1 MAKKEIR
8 RTKADL
14 AREGQYH
21 NRAAAADKKNPVKA
35 RSEKEKATKKA
46 SSKKSRKNAVSLA
59 MDHGLLNSGL
69 QLPKDVSQTIADLV
83 DKLSRGSQNT
93 SSHCS
98 SLFDQSI
105 KSLHKLP
112 IGLLGEK
119 ECLLKN
125 ELLPTGE
132 TEILAHCRWMIS
144 AQGSDDYINFVV
156 SGWPSTIVKRYE
168 VRKRFGA
175 DRNVGSSHLH
185 KHASNLA
192 RLEETDFDLYR
203 AIISGRHRSAM
214 QILQKAEVRSELAAA
229 DTRLLIAEHGLLWC
243 ARDVQFIAARSA
255 KAEQN
260 PLEALASTSM
270 TQLKPENIAN
280 QARRLF
286 IILKKIVADYATS
299 LEHAGGKPLA
309 TIEDFPETMLPLYR
323 QIEAGAKFNGINLK
337 NSIGHLDRLIDF
349 IRRTPIPG
357 HVCWRQILHS
367 SVSENGLPSSFNA
380 LWFSG
385 LSMTQAVSVSILR
398 YLQSEREILDLLDE
412 RDGKHPRRLRR
423 DTAMPPFDAEE
434 LGADWFTAAKDM
446 LFMLR
451 RDILRDKDF
460 KDEGYDY
467 PDREPAAGRNPI
479 QIAKAFVTERGQRAM
494 TDDESEFGDV
504 RRTFYLLDVIPE
516 HRLAL

>member
-14 AREGQYH
+14 AREGHYH
-21 NRAAAADKKNPVKA
+21 NRAAAADKRNPVKP

-46 SSKKSRKNAVSLA
+46 SSKKSRKNVVFLM
-59 MDHGLLNSGL
+59 MDHSLLSSGL
-69 QLPKDVSQTIADLV
+69 QLPKDVSQTIAELV
-83 DKLSRGSQNT
+83 DKFTRGSQNT
-93 SSHCS
+93 STHCFSLFNQSIS
-98 SLFDQSI
+98 SLRKI
-105 KSLHKLP
+105 P
-112 IGLLGEK
+112 IGLLGDK
-119 ECLLKN
+119 ECLLPD

-144 AQGSDDYINFVV
+144 TQGSDDYINFVV
-156 SGWPSTIVKRYE
+156 SGWPSTIVKRHE

-175 DRNVGSSHLH
+175 DPNVGSSHIH

-214 QILQKAEVRSELAAA
+214 QILQRAEVGSKVAAA

-243 ARDVQFIAARSA
+243 ARDVQLITARSG
-255 KAEQN
+255 KAEEN

-286 IILKKIVADYATS
+286 IILKKIVADYTTS
-299 LEHAGGKPLA
+299 LEHTGGKPLA
-309 TIEDFPETMLPLYR
+309 TIDNVPETMLPLYR
-323 QIEAGAKFNGINLK
+323 QIEAVAKFHGINLT
-337 NSIGHLDRLIDF
+337 NSIGQLDQLIEY
-349 IRRTPIPG
+349 IRITPIPG
-357 HVCWRQILHS
+357 NVAWRQMLDS

-385 LSMTQAVSVSILR
+385 LSITQAVSVSILR
-398 YLQSEREILDLLDE
+398 YLQSEREILNLIDE
-412 RDGKHPRRLRR
+412 RDGEHPRRFR
-423 DTAMPPFDAEE
+423 DHTAMPPFDAEK

-446 LFMLR
+446 LFNLR
-451 RDILRDKDF
+451 RDILQDKDF

-494 TDDESEFGDV
+494 TDYESEFGDV

>member
-1 MAKKEIR
+1 MQIPR
-8 RTKADL
+8 
-14 AREGQYH
+14 
-21 NRAAAADKKNPVKA
+21 
-35 RSEKEKATKKA
+35 
-46 SSKKSRKNAVSLA
+46 
-59 MDHGLLNSGL
+59 
-69 QLPKDVSQTIADLV
+69 DVSQAIADLV
-83 DKLSRGSQNT
+83 HKFARGSQNT
-93 SSHCS
+93 SKHCS

-105 KSLHKLP
+105 SSLRKLP

-119 ECLLKN
+119 ECILPD

-156 SGWPSTIVKRYE
+156 SGWPSSVVKRPE
-168 VRKRFGA
+168 VRNRFRA
-175 DRNVGSSHLH
+175 DPNVGSSHLL
-185 KHASNLA
+185 KRASDLA
-192 RLEETDFDLYR
+192 RLEKTDFDLYR

-214 QILQKAEVRSELAAA
+214 QILQKAEAGSKMAAA
-229 DTRLLIAEHGLLWC
+229 DARLLIAKHGLLWC
-243 ARDVQFIAARSA
+243 ARDVQLIAARSA

-286 IILKKIVADYATS
+286 IILKKIVADYTTS
-299 LEHAGGKPLA
+299 LEHSGGKPLG
-309 TIEDFPETMLPLYR
+309 TIDDVPEIMLPLYR
-323 QIEAGAKFNGINLK
+323 QVEAGAKFYGINLT
-337 NSIGHLDRLIDF
+337 NSIGQLDQLIEY
-349 IRRTPIPG
+349 IRITPIPG
-357 HVCWRQILHS
+357 HVVWREILDS
-367 SVSENGLPSSFNA
+367 SVSENGLPGSFNA

-398 YLQSEREILDLLDE
+398 YLQSEREILNLLDE
-412 RDGKHPRRLRR
+412 RDGDHSRRLRA
-423 DTAMPPFDAEE
+423 DTAMLPFDAKK
-434 LGADWFTAAKDM
+434 LGANWFTAAKDM

-451 RDILRDKDF
+451 RDILQDKDF

-494 TDDESEFGDV
+494 TDHESEFGDA

>member
-14 AREGQYH
+14 ARERHYH
-21 NRAAAADKKNPVKA
+21 NRAAAADKKNPVKP

-46 SSKKSRKNAVSLA
+46 SSKKSRKNAVFLAIDHSL
-59 MDHGLLNSGL
+59 LSSGL
-69 QLPKDVSQTIADLV
+69 QIPRDVSQTIANLV
-83 DKLSRGSQNT
+83 DKFTRGSQNT

-98 SLFDQSI
+98 SLFDRSTT
-105 KSLHKLP
+105 SLRKLP

-119 ECLLKN
+119 ECTLPD

-132 TEILAHCRWMIS
+132 VEILAHCRWMIS

-156 SGWPSTIVKRYE
+156 SGWPSTVVKRHE

-175 DRNVGSSHLH
+175 DPNAGSSHLQE
-185 KHASNLA
+185 HASSLA

-214 QILQKAEVRSELAAA
+214 QILQKAEVGPKVAAEA
-229 DTRLLIAEHGLLWC
+229 RRLLIAEHGLLWC
-243 ARDVQFIAARSA
+243 ARDVQLITARSA

-286 IILKKIVADYATS
+286 VILKKVVADYATS
-299 LEHAGGKPLA
+299 LEHTGGKPLA
-309 TIEDFPETMLPLYR
+309 TIDNVPETMRPLYR
-323 QIEAGAKFNGINLK
+323 QIEAVAKFYGINLT
-337 NSIGHLDRLIDF
+337 NSIGQLDQLIEY
-349 IRRTPIPG
+349 IRITPIPG
-357 HVCWRQILHS
+357 NVAWRQMLDS

-380 LWFSG
+380 LWFSE

-398 YLQSEREILDLLDE
+398 YLQSEREILNLLDE
-412 RDGKHPRRLRR
+412 RDGGHSRRLRK
-423 DTAMPPFDAEE
+423 DTAMSPFNAEE
-434 LGADWFTAAKDM
+434 LGANWFTAAKDM

-451 RDILRDKDF
+451 RDILQDKDF

-467 PDREPAAGRNPI
+467 PDREPTAGRNPI
-479 QIAKAFVTERGQRAM
+479 QNAKAFVTERGQRAM
-494 TDDESEFGDV
+494 TDHESEFGDP

>member
-1 MAKKEIR
+1 MPKKEIR

-14 AREGQYH
+14 AREGHYH
-21 NRAAAADKKNPVKA
+21 NRAATADKKHPVKP
-35 RSEKEKATKKA
+35 RSDKEKATKKA

-59 MDHGLLNSGL
+59 IDHSLLSSGL
-69 QLPKDVSQTIADLV
+69 KIPTDVSQTIVALV
-83 DKLSRGSQNT
+83 DKFNHGSQNT

-105 KSLHKLP
+105 TSLRKLP

-119 ECLLKN
+119 ECILPD

-132 TEILAHCRWMIS
+132 TEIVAHCRWMIS
-144 AQGSDDYINFVV
+144 AQESDDYINFVV
-156 SGWPSTIVKRYE
+156 SGWPSTSVKRHE
-168 VRKRFGA
+168 VRKRFGT
-175 DRNVGSSHLH
+175 DPKVGSSHLH

-192 RLEETDFDLYR
+192 RL

-214 QILQKAEVRSELAAA
+214 QILQNAEAGSELAAE
-229 DTRLLIAEHGLLWC
+229 DRRFLIAEHGLLWC
-243 ARDVQFIAARSA
+243 AHDVQLIAARSA

-286 IILKKIVADYATS
+286 IILKKIVANYATS
-299 LEHAGGKPLA
+299 LEHTGGKPLA
-309 TIEDFPETMLPLYR
+309 TIDEMPETMLPLYR
-323 QIEAGAKFNGINLK
+323 QIEAAAKFYRINLA
-337 NSIGHLDRLIDF
+337 NSIGPLDRLMEY
-349 IRRTPIPG
+349 IRITPIPG
-357 HVCWRQILHS
+357 HEIWRQTLDS

-398 YLQSEREILDLLDE
+398 YLKSEREILNLLDE
-412 RDGKHPRRLRR
+412 GDGGHPRRLRK
-423 DTAMPPFDAEE
+423 DTAMSPFDAEE
-434 LGADWFTAAKDM
+434 LGANWFTAAKDM

-451 RDILRDKDF
+451 RDILQDKDF

-479 QIAKAFVTERGQRAM
+479 QIAKAFVAERGQRAM
-494 TDDESEFGDV
+494 TDHESEFGDPK
-504 RRTFYLLDVIPE
+504 RTFYLLDVIPE